1 MIHCVVIEDEIA
13 SQEILTARLRSM
25 YPEIQIDAMIGDKSE
40 AVAYLKK
47 NRVDLVFM
55 DNHLV
60 GGMGLQVLQE
70 SNLISTEVIFIT
82 AYSEYAIEA
91 LNNGATYY
99 LLKPYNDSQFRESVD
114 RALQRIG
121 DRRRILMVGAKQ
133 DTMIH
138 LDDVMY
144 IESDGVY
151 SVFHMV
157 DGTKVIS
164 SRNLGVFESRLS
176 PYNFYRIH
184 HSVIVNVDHIAT
196 VEKGQN
202 PSIRLKDGHTELSIS
217 QRKAKAF
224 FDAFEF

>member
-1 MIHCVVIEDEIA
+1 MIHCVIIEDEIA
-13 SQEILTARLRSM
+13 SQEILTARLRTM
-25 YPEIQIDAMIGDKSE
+25 YPEIQIDAMIGEKSE

-55 DNHLV
+55 DNHLI

-70 SNLISTEVIFIT
+70 SNLMNSEVIFIT
-82 AYSEYAIEA
+82 AYTEYAIEA

-151 SVFHMV
+151 SVFCMV

-176 PYNFYRIH
+176 LYNFYRIH

-202 PSIRLKDGHTELSIS
+202 PSIRLKDGKTELSIS